1 MDDDARDRSSG
12 RRRTPVSLRSI
23 DSPAMARML
32 FAGPLASAPAIRLGS
47 FAPFG
52 GWIVRAGRP
61 IPAPAIEVLQRADQS
76 PVATVLKLGE
86 TTAAI
91 RLDGAGPDPTHWSIR
106 VDSPHDG
113 FVAQRAKNVLSIQ
126 FADGREER
134 VKLVAPKDVEVR
146 RRAIVSTYEAA
157 RREYPGVRELTYYRY
172 RLTMLALVLLVLQEA
187 VVAATRRLSPGAV
200 PALRAAASIAWLG
213 FGLLAAFWYLR

>member
-1 MDDDARDRSSG
+1 MPETEVQAVG
-12 RRRTPVSLRSI
+12 EHEFLLRSTG
-23 DSPAMARML
+23 SPATARLL
-32 FAGPLASAPAIRLGS
+32 FAGSLASAPAIRVGS

-86 TTAAI
+86 RTAAI
-91 RLDGAGPDPTHWSIR
+91 RLEGAGPDPTHWSIR
-106 VDSPHDG
+106 VDSSNDG
-113 FVAQRAKNVLSIQ
+113 FVAERAKNVLSIQ

-134 VKLVAPKDVEVR
+134 VELVAPADVEVR
-146 RRAIVSTYEAA
+146 RRAIVSAYEAA
-157 RREYPGVRELTYYRY
+157 RREYPGVRELTHYRY
-172 RLTMLALVLLVLQEA
+172 RLTMLALILLVVQEA
-187 VVAATRRLSPGAV
+187 VIAATRRLSPGAV
-200 PALRAAASIAWLG
+200 PALRAAASLAWLS